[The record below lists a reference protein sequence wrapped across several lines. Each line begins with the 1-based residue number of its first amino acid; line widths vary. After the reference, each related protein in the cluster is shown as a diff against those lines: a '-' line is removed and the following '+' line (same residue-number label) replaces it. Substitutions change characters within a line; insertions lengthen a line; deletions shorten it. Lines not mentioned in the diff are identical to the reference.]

1 MGKGNILKYANQAS
15 RSFGDNKNELERKFP
30 KTDGLFGTK
39 GNSSKDS
46 VRHINCKNPQ
56 KAAEEF
62 YRAASKG
69 GTETHI
75 DGGKGMKSVMKDY
88 VVVIRRYTS
97 SSDGSPV
104 VEIHYHTN
112 GCVKKQKYHFIK
124 KGL

>member
-88 VVVIRRYTS
+88 VIVIHRVTS
-97 SSDGSPV
+97 SSDGSPAIDINPKQSGV
-104 VEIHYHTN
+104 VKAQKIHF
-112 GCVKKQKYHFIK
+112 VKKGK
-124 KGL
+124 